1 MTIARAARR
10 AAHFAGAAATWAP
23 GGPPFVHHDAD
34 LDQHFYN
41 MPKEKL
47 AATWPMSVSAS
58 SPAPSNTSNDGFIW
72 DVQEILAERTSVSG
86 ENEVLV
92 VWKTSWIPVSNLI
105 ADGPVLQQFQCTPKI
120 VFSTCYTRTGSMSV
134 YVPVEPGTQLQAD
147 FVEIA
152 RRRAAAEAAH
162 AEAARTELASD
173 RTPRKALGGV
183 AKRKTTGKDHRF

>member
-1 MTIARAARR
+1 MTVAIAARR
-10 AAHFAGAAATWAP
+10 AAHLAGAAATWAP

-34 LDQHFYN
+34 LDQYFYN

-58 SPAPSNTSNDGFIW
+58 SPAPSNSSNDGFIW

-105 ADGPVLQQFQCTPKI
+105 ADGPVLQQFQGTPKI
-120 VFSTCYTRTGSMSV
+120 VFSTCRGSMSV

-152 RRRAAAEAAH
+152 RRRAAAEAAQ
-162 AEAARTELASD
+162 AEAARTKIASD

-183 AKRKTTGKDHRF
+183 AKRKTTGNE

>member
-1 MTIARAARR
+1 MSAR
-10 AAHFAGAAATWAP
+10 
-23 GGPPFVHHDAD
+23 
-34 LDQHFYN
+34 
-41 MPKEKL
+41 
-47 AATWPMSVSAS
+47 SAS
-58 SPAPSNTSNDGFIW
+58 SSPSPCSNDGFIW

-105 ADGPVLQQFQCTPKI
+105 ADGPVLQQFQSTPKI

-152 RRRAAAEAAH
+152 RRRAAAEAAE
-162 AEAARTELASD
+162 AEAARTKIAND

-183 AKRKTTGKDHRF
+183 AKRKTTGKE